1 MRKTMNMDIDFQDRI
16 DEYLLRGDRM
26 SDGDKARLVQEMGE
40 DPEKRRQYELTRS
53 VLEAVTSREQK
64 LKAMAGFESDCR
76 RRHVGNAVTGWRRMM
91 ACAAA
96 IAAAIVAAVVCVDIN
111 TGSGQP
117 GDVVRGDD
125 GVFGPA
131 PADSVSRDS
140 GQQMSESIRINYPK
154 PLKR

>member
-1 MRKTMNMDIDFQDRI
+1 MDIDFQDRI

-96 IAAAIVAAVVCVDIN
+96 IVAAVVCVDIN

>member
-1 MRKTMNMDIDFQDRI
+1 MDIDFQDRI

-26 SDGDKARLVQEMGE
+26 SADDKARLVQELEE
-40 DPEKRRQYELTRS
+40 DPAKRRQYELTRH
-53 VLEAVTSREQK
+53 VMEAVTSREEK

-76 RRHVGNAVTGWRRMM
+76 RRRVGNARTGWRQIA
-91 ACAAA
+91 ACAVG

-140 GQQMSESIRINYPK
+140 GQQMSESIRIDYPK

>member
-64 LKAMAGFESDCR
+64 LKAMAGFESDCA
-76 RRHVGNAVTGWRRMM
+76 GGT
-91 ACAAA
+91 
-96 IAAAIVAAVVCVDIN
+96 
-111 TGSGQP
+111 
-117 GDVVRGDD
+117 
-125 GVFGPA
+125 
-131 PADSVSRDS
+131 
-140 GQQMSESIRINYPK
+140 SETP
-154 PLKR
+154 

>member
-1 MRKTMNMDIDFQDRI
+1 MDIDFQDRI
-16 DEYLLRGDRM
+16 DEYLLRGDKM
-26 SDGDKARLVQEMGE
+26 SADDKARLVQEMGE
-40 DPEKRRQYELTRS
+40 DPAKRRQYELTRS
-53 VLEAVTSREQK
+53 VMEAVTSREEK

-76 RRHVGNAVTGWRRMM
+76 RRRVGNSVTGWRRMM
-91 ACAAA
+91 ACAVG
-96 IAAAIVAAVVCVDIN
+96 IAAVIVAAVVCVDIN

-131 PADSVSRDS
+131 PADSVSMDS
-140 GQQMSESIRINYPK
+140 VLQMSESIRIDYPK